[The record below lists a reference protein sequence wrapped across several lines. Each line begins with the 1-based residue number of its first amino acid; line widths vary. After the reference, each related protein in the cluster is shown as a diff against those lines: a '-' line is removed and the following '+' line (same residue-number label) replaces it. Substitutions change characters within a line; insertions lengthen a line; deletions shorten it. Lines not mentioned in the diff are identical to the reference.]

1 MLGELHALVHRT
13 IERRA
18 VYQDAAEK
26 FGTPQYLVEADLLR
40 TQVVRF
46 QAAFAATNQAVR
58 THYAFK
64 ANPTLPILK
73 LVRASGLSADVSSG
87 LELSVAL
94 ALAFEYIVFSGP
106 GKTDDELALAIA
118 NADRV
123 VIHVDS
129 FAEVTRL
136 NELASRSETVIR
148 AGIRLNTAAHGL
160 WTKFGI
166 PLKDLPQFIQL
177 TEGLDHVRLEGVQ
190 FHLSWNRQSA
200 GYIDTLKTL
209 GPILAAHRPTTGWRF
224 VDIGGGFYPEDD
236 EAAYPWVVNG
246 QIAPAEGPPLDWDMT
261 YQLPK
266 VSPIESMANDVVGTF
281 REAIRDVPELW
292 VEPGR
297 YIANPAVHVML
308 RVVDVK
314 GNAVAIT
321 DGGTNLLGWERL
333 ELEHTPLINLT
344 RPSAKQIRFTVYGSL
359 CTPHDLWGYTCY
371 AEDIRPGDILIT
383 PAHGSYVQTLAQ
395 RFIKPVCQTILLE
408 TDGSTSLVAAA
419 ETARDRYPELFP
431 MLGG

>member
-1 MLGELHALVHRT
+1 MVGELYALVQRT
-13 IERRA
+13 IEQRA
-18 VYQDAAEK
+18 VYQAAAEK
-26 FGTPQYLVEADLLR
+26 FGTPQYLIEADLLR
-40 TQVVRF
+40 HQVARF
-46 QAAFAATNQAVR
+46 QAAFAATKQTVR
-58 THYAFK
+58 TYYAFK

-73 LVRASGLSADVSSG
+73 LVRASGLLADVSSG
-87 LELSVAL
+87 LELSAAL
-94 ALAFEYIVFSGP
+94 ALDFEQIVFSGP
-106 GKTDDELALAIA
+106 GKTDDELTLAIA
-118 NADRV
+118 HADRV

-129 FAEVTRL
+129 FAEVIRL
-136 NELASRSETVIR
+136 NELASRAGIVMR

-166 PLKDLPQFIQL
+166 PLKDLAQFIQL
-177 TEGLDHVRLEGVQ
+177 VHGLDHVRLEGVQ

-200 GYIDTLKTL
+200 GYVETLKKL
-209 GPILAAHRPTTGWRF
+209 GPILAAHRPKSGWRF

-246 QIAPAEGPPLDWDMT
+246 QIAPAEGPPPDWDMT
-261 YQLPK
+261 YDLPK
-266 VSPIESMANDVVGTF
+266 VAPIESMAEDVVATF
-281 REAIRDVPELW
+281 RDVIRDVPELW

-314 GNAVAIT
+314 GDAVAIT

-344 RPSAKQIRFTVYGSL
+344 RPSAKQIRFMVYGSL
-359 CTPHDLWGYTCY
+359 CTPHDVWGYTCY
-371 AEDIRPGDILIT
+371 AEDIRPDDLLIT
-383 PAHGSYVQTLAQ
+383 PAQGSYVQTLAQ

-408 TDGSTSLVAAA
+408 TNGSTSRVANA

-431 MLGG
+431 TPVG